1 MPRQIIRHTAQISTL
16 KCFLI
21 NNLLFYLNA
30 DIESIN
36 ALITIRIFAYIP
48 AMHRNGYFHIA
59 GIDNTIL
66 KERAVWKTLIRS
78 EDAVIFEMLEHL
90 CVPPSCLIK

>member
-1 MPRQIIRHTAQISTL
+1 
-16 KCFLI
+16 
-21 NNLLFYLNA
+21 
-30 DIESIN
+30 
-36 ALITIRIFAYIP
+36 
-48 AMHRNGYFHIA
+48 MHRNGYFHIA